1 LRAPNPARGTPQWR
15 TAARRAA
22 ARRAATFPPAL
33 PDLGELL
40 RGALEAGLLKP
51 AAPLDVPQLAVG
63 LLSVTG
69 GAVPQVLAALGVRP
83 TAARAMVA
91 EIGEPGG
98 A

>member
-1 LRAPNPARGTPQWR
+1 MAHGG
-15 TAARRAA
+15 AAGGRV
-22 ARRAATFPPAL
+22 FLPHS

-40 RGALEAGLLKP
+40 RGAREAGLLEP
-51 AAPLDVPQLAVG
+51 AAPLDVPQFAVG

-69 GAVPQVLAALGVRP
+69 GLVPQVLAALGVRP
-83 TAARAMVA
+83 TAVRAAVA